1 MNGPKSPACH
11 HHGRDFLALLQIND
25 WQTYRPDFEFNGQI
39 CLIQYTLIKHVCK
52 LFPMTK
58 TKTKSVA
65 PEDSALF
72 LGNQLCFALYAA
84 SLAMSKTYR
93 PLLAPLGLTFPQ
105 YVVMMALWEHKRLT
119 AGALAQT
126 VALDAGTLV
135 PLVRKLVAQGLLQRE
150 RSTEDERSVSIS
162 LTPAGKALQKRAHA
176 VYAQAACA
184 TQCSLQQR
192 QALTTQLQV
201 LRAALTQSL

>member
-1 MNGPKSPACH
+1 M
-11 HHGRDFLALLQIND
+11 
-25 WQTYRPDFEFNGQI
+25 
-39 CLIQYTLIKHVCK
+39 IQYTLIKYECK
-52 LFPMTK
+52 LLPMTK

-72 LGNQLCFALYAA
+72 LDNQLCFALYAA

-105 YVVMMALWEHKRLT
+105 YVVMMALWEHTQLT
-119 AGALAQT
+119 AGALAQA

-135 PLVRKLVAQGLLQRE
+135 PLVRKLVAQGLLRRE
-150 RSTEDERSVSIS
+150 RSPEDERSVIIS
-162 LTPAGKALQKRAHA
+162 LTPAGRALQKQAHA

-201 LRAALTQSL
+201 LRAALTQSP

>member
-1 MNGPKSPACH
+1 M
-11 HHGRDFLALLQIND
+11 
-25 WQTYRPDFEFNGQI
+25 T
-39 CLIQYTLIKHVCK
+39 
-52 LFPMTK
+52 MTK

-105 YVVMMALWEHKRLT
+105 YVVMMALWEHKQLT

-150 RSTEDERSVSIS
+150 RSTEDERSVIIS

-192 QALTTQLQV
+192 QALTAQLQV
-201 LRAALTQSL
+201 LRAALTQSP

>member
-11 HHGRDFLALLQIND
+11 LHGRDFLALVQIND
-25 WQTYRPDFEFNGQI
+25 CQTYRPELEFNGQI
-39 CLIQYTLIKHVCK
+39 CLIQYTVIKYVSK

-58 TKTKSVA
+58 TKTKAVA

-105 YVVMMALWEHKRLT
+105 YVVMMALWEHKQLT

-150 RSTEDERSVSIS
+150 RSTEDERSVIIF

-184 TQCSLQQR
+184 TQCSLQER
-192 QALTTQLQV
+192 QALTAQLQV
-201 LRAALTQSL
+201 LRAALTLSL

>member
-1 MNGPKSPACH
+1 MTRSKS
-11 HHGRDFLALLQIND
+11 
-25 WQTYRPDFEFNGQI
+25 
-39 CLIQYTLIKHVCK
+39 
-52 LFPMTK
+52 K
-58 TKTKSVA
+58 TPSVT

-72 LGNQLCFALYAA
+72 LSNQLCFALYAA
-84 SLAMSKTYR
+84 SLAMTKTYR

-105 YVVMMALWEHKRLT
+105 YVVMMALWQHKELT

-135 PLVRKLVAQGLLQRE
+135 PLVRKLVTQGLLRRE
-150 RSTEDERSVSIS
+150 RSPTDERSVIIA
-162 LTPAGKALQKRAHA
+162 LTPAGKALQKQAHA

-192 QALTTQLQV
+192 QALTAQLQT
-201 LRAALTQSL
+201 LRAALTSSL

>member
-1 MNGPKSPACH
+1 
-11 HHGRDFLALLQIND
+11 
-25 WQTYRPDFEFNGQI
+25 
-39 CLIQYTLIKHVCK
+39 
-52 LFPMTK
+52 MTTSK
-58 TKTKSVA
+58 ARSNAQK
-65 PEDSALF
+65 DSALF

-105 YVVMMALWEHKRLT
+105 YVVMMALWEHQQLT
-119 AGALAQT
+119 AGALAGA

-150 RSTEDERSVSIS
+150 RSPDDERCVVIS
-162 LTPAGKALQKRAHA
+162 LTATGRALQKKAHA

-184 TQCSLQQR
+184 TQCSLKER
-192 QALTTQLQV
+192 QVLTAQLQT
-201 LRAALTQSL
+201 LRAALTQAP